1 MIGRLIREKSEG
13 HPFFA
18 EELAYALRDSGTLV
32 IENQEC
38 QVYSRFMNF
47 EDLALP
53 DTLQAAITNR
63 IDSLDPSQQLTLKVA
78 SVIGRIFAFRLLQA
92 IHPIEADKSALPD
105 YMATLTRLSL
115 TLIESEAPDLAYI
128 FKHAV
133 TQEVAYNLMLFS
145 QRRQLHQAVAEWIE
159 QNYEKNIEAYYALLA
174 HHWSQAAETTDAKR
188 DEHALLKAVQYLD
201 KAGEQASQNYAN
213 QEVIQFFTQAL
224 ALDQKLAGSEV
235 GQAVGERNLRR
246 AHWHSRIGLAH
257 YGLGSLPDCEHHVR
271 EALNLLGY
279 PLPESRFQ
287 FGLSLIPQIIRQ
299 VSHRF
304 FPKRYINTL
313 QGRDREIAIEVSR
326 LYELMG
332 RIYFYSQE
340 TLPIMYCAL
349 YLVNTAEKA
358 GPSAELASSYAAMAI
373 LAGFAQ
379 LHSLAETY
387 VDRALAIAE
396 EISDP
401 SNLITVS
408 VVTGVYQITVGKW
421 DEVRARVEKAKAI
434 CEQLGDYR
442 QWGDSAV
449 VLAESAL
456 ISGDIQYALNI
467 QKVLLEDAR
476 RRRNPL
482 QQGWGLFGVA
492 ANNIRLGNEA
502 IAVPMLEEALQI
514 LEEIPNLGS
523 SINTN
528 GQLALAHLRL
538 GQSEQAL
545 AYASRVIDLASDIS
559 PTVYTMDIGF
569 AAVAEVYFEL
579 WERALHD
586 TNRKLD
592 ADKYRALAEKS
603 IKLLRAFQRVF
614 PIGQPPADYYQGW
627 YEWLTGK
634 REEAL
639 RSWQK
644 GLEAAQKYKMP
655 YEEGLMRLKL
665 GTVLKENT
673 IERQERLARAIQI
686 FEKMGAVHELRV
698 ARSAEAEVTQ
708 H

>member
-1 MIGRLIREKSEG
+1 
-13 HPFFA
+13 
-18 EELAYALRDSGTLV
+18 
-32 IENQEC
+32 
-38 QVYSRFMNF
+38 MNF

-63 IDSLDPSQQLTLKVA
+63 IDSLNPSQQLTLKVA
-78 SVIGRIFAFRLLQA
+78 SVIGRIFAFRLLEA
-92 IHPIEADKSALPD
+92 VHPIEADKSALPD

-174 HHWSQAAETTDAKR
+174 HHWSQAAETSEAQR
-188 DEHALLKAVQYLD
+188 DDHALLKAVEFLD

-235 GQAVGERNLRR
+235 GQAAWERNLRR

-287 FGLSLIPQIIRQ
+287 FGLSLIPQMIRQ

-313 QGRDREIAIEVSR
+313 QGRDREVAIEVSR

-396 EISDP
+396 EINDP

-421 DEVRARVEKAKAI
+421 DDVRARVEKAKAI

-559 PTVYTMDIGF
+559 PTVYSMDLGF

-586 TNRKLD
+586 PNRKLD
-592 ADKYRALAEKS
+592 ADKYRSLAEKA

-634 REEAL
+634 RERAL
-639 RSWQK
+639 ASWQK
-644 GLEAAQKYKMP
+644 GLEASQKFKMP
-655 YEEGLMRLKL
+655 YEEGLIRVKL
-665 GTVLKENT
+665 GAVLKENT
-673 IERQERLARAIQI
+673 VEQQERLARAIQI

-698 ARSAEAEVTQ
+698 ARRVEAEVTQ